1 MGTPATGPEFQ
12 VAQAG
17 AATAGPAEPVP
28 VAILARTSTLLL
40 QDPLASL
47 RRQIRSCTEW
57 LPDGWRITACYW
69 DVESGGIDLDQRGHG
84 ETWRPFADAGI
95 PRDGGIADLI
105 HAAKAP
111 APPFAAVVCE
121 DIERSARDMFSAL
134 KLEKELDAQGIP
146 LFATD
151 EPAQIEGINATSVL
165 VRRIKQG
172 IAEWYRIQLKD
183 KVWKGLKEHSLEGW
197 NLGPVP
203 YGYAGDRV
211 PHPIPAKAAEGRTKT
226 RLAPD
231 PVRGPIV
238 TLIYQWRVTDHLG
251 TPTIAARLN
260 ADPDRYPAPSPE
272 TGWTAITVARIL
284 ANPKYTGYM
293 VLGRTRRQKNRAR
306 PMPPDQWIWS
316 AQPTHEPLVDKPTW
330 DAAQRAAADHGTSR
344 DTETPTSRP
353 GRRYQLRSRLWCKI
367 CRRRMRG
374 VTRTGPTRATYTYYR
389 CPHDKSIPRHAAA
402 HPGHPSVTVR
412 EDDLI
417 AALARFFTERVF
429 GPDRAA
435 MLAAALPAS
444 AADQATQRTAKATA
458 LRRQL
463 ARIDTAENALITEL
477 EAPAQPGD
485 PAAQALR
492 NRIRARFT
500 DLFTERTRL
509 ETELAA
515 LQAATTQD
523 NDPALL
529 DALPI
534 LGDILTGAPARL
546 IEQLLDAFNVQA
558 VYSNDLHQVT
568 IHATVTDATPHAITG
583 LLNDPRTG
591 HATPAQ
597 TSVPATQDHLSHL
610 AADTGT

>member
-1 MGTPATGPEFQ
+1 
-12 VAQAG
+12 
-17 AATAGPAEPVP
+17 

-40 QDPLASL
+40 QDPMASL

-57 LPDGWRITACYW
+57 LPAGWQVTACYW
-69 DVESGGIDLDQRGHG
+69 DVESGGIDLDRRGHG
-84 ETWRPFADAGI
+84 DAWRPFAEAGI

-105 HAAKAP
+105 HEAKSP

-183 KVWKGLKEHSLEGW
+183 KVWKGLKEHSLDGW

-203 YGYAGDRV
+203 YGYTGQRV

-226 RLAPD
+226 RLIPD
-231 PVRGPIV
+231 PARGPIV
-238 TLIYQWRVTDHLG
+238 TLIYQWRVTHHVG

-260 ADPDRYPAPSPE
+260 ADPDRYPAPSPDS
-272 TGWTAITVARIL
+272 GWTAITVARIL

-293 VLGRTRRQKNRAR
+293 VLGRTRRHKNKAR

-316 AQPTHEPLVDKPTW
+316 AQPTHDALVDKATW
-330 DAAQRAAADHGTSR
+330 DAAQRAGADHGTSR
-344 DTETPTSRP
+344 DTETPTTRP

-367 CRRRMRG
+367 CRHRMRG
-374 VTRTGPTRATYTYYR
+374 ATRTGPNRATYTYYR

-412 EDDLI
+412 EDDLMT
-417 AALARFFTERVF
+417 ALTSFFSERVF

-435 MLAAALPAS
+435 MLAAQLPAS
-444 AADQATQRTAKATA
+444 AEGQATQRQDKAAA

-463 ARIDTAENALITEL
+463 AKIDTAENALITEL
-477 EAPAQPGD
+477 EAPAH
-485 PAAQALR
+485 
-492 NRIRARFT
+492 RA
-500 DLFTERTRL
+500 TRPPRPS
-509 ETELAA
+509 
-515 LQAATTQD
+515 AT
-523 NDPALL
+523 
-529 DALPI
+529 
-534 LGDILTGAPARL
+534 GSAPA
-546 IEQLLDAFNVQA
+546 
-558 VYSNDLHQVT
+558 SPSS
-568 IHATVTDATPHAITG
+568 TPNG
-583 LLNDPRTG
+583 PRSK
-591 HATPAQ
+591 PN
-597 TSVPATQDHLSHL
+597 
-610 AADTGT
+610 